1 MGKGK
6 TTSLIKE
13 CNKPKYGKDGQKRFI
28 IAVTLKTEIERIL
41 AEVKEVSCK
50 TQRINGHKL
59 EHLKEQIKKGENI
72 VCTHSLF
79 NMVDDEVIQLIKE
92 SKFSYDLYHD
102 EQPITFT
109 GIFGGTLEG
118 NFSGKASGKTKEER
132 AWNERFLAKI
142 GEDEIYSLFKADILV
157 RESNL
162 TEKEISD
169 FADNVHYK
177 RIILN
182 ENYKIA
188 KKTIYKPLYEFMKT
202 HTLYAYGDNKT
213 NAYIPTT
220 LITFTK
226 IDIFTAFSEVWVLSY
241 LIKGS
246 ILENYLDLNLIS
258 REDIHY
264 YHVENNEFIEGY
276 KFEYP
281 SNLVR
286 LSIYNENN
294 DNLDKTLHK
303 VAYLGFK
310 NKDFENL
317 YASGRNF
324 IRKMINQEPSA
335 KNCIVTTFSGYE
347 NKIKQGRKKFANKCF
362 VPCNIKATNDYQ
374 EITEIIYFC
383 DRRVNPLLKQF
394 LNQLNIPFDE
404 KLFSLSEIV
413 QLVWRSNI
421 RVQES
426 IKPVHVYIPNKR
438 MRDIFSEWLVAGS
451 NIEVKQSKYSTKDN
465 KNITVN

>member
-79 NMVDDEVIQLIKE
+79 NMIDDEVIQLIKE

-109 GIFGGTLEG
+109 GIFGGVSEG

-132 AWNERFLAKI
+132 AWNERLLAKI
-142 GEDEIYSLFKADILV
+142 GEDEIYSLFKAGILV

-162 TEKEISD
+162 TEKEVND
-169 FADNVHYK
+169 FTDSVCYK
-177 RIILN
+177 RIVLN
-182 ENYKIA
+182 KNHKIA
-188 KKTIYKPLYEFMKT
+188 SKTIFKPFYEFMKA
-202 HTLYAYGDNKT
+202 HTLYAYGDNNT
-213 NAYIPTT
+213 NEYIPTT
-220 LITFTK
+220 LIAFTK
-226 IDIFTAFSEVWVLSY
+226 IDVFTAFSEVWVLSY
-241 LIKGS
+241 LIKDS
-246 ILENYLDLNLIS
+246 ILENYLKLNLINK
-258 REDIHY
+258 EDIHY
-264 YHVENNEFIEGY
+264 YHVQDNEFIEGY
-276 KFEYP
+276 EYEYP
-281 SNLVR
+281 SNLAR

-294 DNLDKTLHK
+294 DNLDTALSK
-303 VAYLGFK
+303 ADYLK
-310 NKDFENL
+310 YKKEDFELL
-317 YASGRNF
+317 YSSSRNF
-324 IRKMINQEPSA
+324 VRKMTNKEPSI

-347 NKIKQGRKKFANKCF
+347 DKIKKGRKKFANKCF

-374 EITEIIYFC
+374 EITEVIYLC
-383 DRRVNPLLKQF
+383 DRYINPLLKQF
-394 LNQLNIPFDE
+394 LEQLNIRFNE
-404 KLFSLSEIV
+404 KLFALSEIV

-421 RVQES
+421 RVQDS
-426 IKPVHVYIPNKR
+426 IKTVHVYIPNKR
-438 MRDIFSEWLVAGS
+438 MRDIFSEWLVDGK
-451 NIEVKQSKYSTKDN
+451 NIEVKQSNHSTEN
-465 KNITVN
+465 NISITVN